1 MCISV
6 KAHRLNK
13 LPLATALTWLTAM
26 CFILSEW
33 DGASTLHN
41 SPANPLW
48 IRNGS
53 FSWSCTHEQVTRG
66 KHSLVT
72 FWLAPTHILY
82 HLQPSSPE
90 LLGRHSMTEATGL
103 NGERLCTVHP
113 ALHRHDVMMTSSH
126 MSPSPQGERF
136 FPTGEDP
143 WGVKLPQPCICSLD
157 DCICPLSHVCD
168 ATMSHCPSSL
178 HTDVLHMTSPHILTV
193 CHGSSWCNRAS
204 DHSMTPRTFWNC
216 HLSWKFCS
224 VTWNITRLPR
234 NWP

>member
-72 FWLAPTHILY
+72 FRLAPTHILY

-126 MSPSPQGERF
+126 TSPSPQGERL

-157 DCICPLSHVCD
+157 NCVCPCLMFAMQQW
-168 ATMSHCPSSL
+168 ATVHHHYTQMSFIRHH
-178 HTDVLHMTSPHILTV
+178 HTYWRYAMEVHGATEQAITVWPQELTGTAIKV
-193 CHGSSWCNRAS
+193 EN
-204 DHSMTPRTFWNC
+204 
-216 HLSWKFCS
+216 S
-224 VTWNITRLPR
+224 VPLPGT
-234 NWP
+234 